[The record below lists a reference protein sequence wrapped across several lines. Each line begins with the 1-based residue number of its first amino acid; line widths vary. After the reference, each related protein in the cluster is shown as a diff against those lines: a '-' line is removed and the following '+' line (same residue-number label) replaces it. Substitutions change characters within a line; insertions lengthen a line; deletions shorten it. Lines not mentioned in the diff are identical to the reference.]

1 MLDFN
6 GEQTGSMPGERSSAP
21 TSRMIETAAG
31 LLEVA
36 SFGRENGAP
45 LVLVSHGMGNW
56 ESLLEIGQHVLAN
69 DPGRRIVAW
78 SRPGRGRSPVTAGNI
93 ENIDPLIHEAGIVV
107 PALLAALGIATA
119 DFLGHSDGATVAL
132 IFAALFPER
141 AGRIV
146 AIAPYAFA
154 DTHFEVATAELPA
167 TERESGLSD
176 RLGAHHDNPQ
186 TLYLAWTDH
195 RRMHAMQQW
204 SALDLFEGVAAPLL
218 LIQGMEDEFASP
230 VQLSAISGV
239 VSGPV
244 KWVMLHGEGHFP
256 QHDNPEQIFRLVEA
270 HIDPVRPTA
279 PRHAPRAVAAVA

>member
-6 GEQTGSMPGERSSAP
+6 GGQTGSMPGERSAVSN
-21 TSRMIETAAG
+21 SQMIETAAG

-36 SFGRENGAP
+36 SFGRENGRP

-69 DPGRRIVAW
+69 DPGRRIIAW
-78 SRPGRGRSPVTAGNI
+78 SRPGRGRSPAAGNI
-93 ENIDPLIHEAGIVV
+93 DNMDPLIHEAGIVL
-107 PALLAALGIATA
+107 PALLTTLGISTA
-119 DFLGHSDGATVAL
+119 DFVGHSDGATVAL

-141 AGRIV
+141 AGRIA

-154 DTHFEVATAELPA
+154 DAHFEAATAELPA

-176 RLGAHHDNPQ
+176 RLGAHHDTPQ
-186 TLYLAWTDH
+186 ALYLAWTDH
-195 RRMHAMQQW
+195 RRSHAMQHW
-204 SALDLFEGVAAPLL
+204 SALDLLAGVAAPLL
-218 LIQGMEDEFASP
+218 LIQGMEDAFSSP
-230 VQLSAISGV
+230 VQLSAIADV

-256 QHDNPEQIFRLVEA
+256 QHDNPEQIFQLVEA
-270 HIDPVRPTA
+270 HIDTVRSA
-279 PRHAPRAVAAVA
+279 ASRRVIRHAIAAA

>member
-6 GEQTGSMPGERSSAP
+6 GRQVGSMPGERSSAP
-21 TSRMIETAAG
+21 SSQMIETAAG
-31 LLEVA
+31 LLEVV

-45 LVLVSHGMGNW
+45 LVLVSHGMGSW

-69 DPGRRIVAW
+69 DPGRKIIAW
-78 SRPGRGRSPVTAGNI
+78 SRPGRGRSPAAVNI
-93 ENIDPLIHEAGIVV
+93 ENIDPLIHEAGIVL
-107 PALLAALGIATA
+107 PALLSALGITTA

-141 AGRIV
+141 AGRIA

-154 DTHFEVATAELPA
+154 DTHFDAATAELPA

-186 TLYLAWTDH
+186 ALYLAWTDH
-195 RRMHAMQQW
+195 RRTHAMQRW
-204 SALDLFEGVAAPLL
+204 SALDLFEGVAVPLL
-218 LIQGMEDEFASP
+218 LIQGMDDEFASP
-230 VQLSAISGV
+230 VQLSAIAGV

-270 HIDPVRPTA
+270 HIDPVRSAA
-279 PRHAPRAVAAVA
+279 PRHATHCTASVA